1 MDGQR
6 YLRQQTI
13 PTVQSLAVHCLKEP
27 VLLPFLLTP
36 SFGKAQVQVLLG
48 NFITEVMLLPDGVQ
62 SVSATNAKELGQMVW
77 ELRFQTLLW
86 LIGLSDKSE
95 IVPPTW
101 WLPLVNQLT
110 RSCNIVEW
118 VTPKF
123 SRLLAFIHSTMY
135 QTAEQL
141 RAV

>member
-1 MDGQR
+1 M
-6 YLRQQTI
+6 
-13 PTVQSLAVHCLKEP
+13 
-27 VLLPFLLTP
+27 LLTQTR
-36 SFGKAQVQVLLG
+36 FGNKQIYLLHG
-48 NFITEVMLLPDGVQ
+48 DFITREMLLQDGVQ

-86 LIGLSDKSE
+86 LIGMSDKSE

-101 WLPLVNQLT
+101 WLPLGNQLT

-123 SRLLAFIHSTMY
+123 SR
-135 QTAEQL
+135 
-141 RAV
+141 